1 MSIFIRFSLISCQV
15 LLTNDQALCSFSSG
29 VIDSY
34 LLFVG
39 SSIWLM
45 DLVRFMSVSFI
56 FPDIFG
62 FVPIFVGFLSISADF
77 GDCFSNLV
85 ISMDFDNFRTL
96 SNCNLF
102 LL

>member
-1 MSIFIRFSLISCQV
+1 MTNFVDICRLSLISCQV
-15 LLTNDQALCSFSSG
+15 LLINDQAFCWFSSG
-29 VIDSY
+29 VVDSY

-62 FVPIFVGFLSISADF
+62 VGPIFVGFLSISADF
-77 GDCFSNLV
+77 GDFFFQ
-85 ISMDFDNFRTL
+85 I
-96 SNCNLF
+96 
-102 LL
+102 